1 MFDPAVSS
9 IIEENAKRIEYV
21 KSSHTC
27 TFPTDI
33 ELVLELNQV
42 EETEIWYYF
51 VDHAVRL
58 LASPATHISSH

>member
-9 IIEENAKRIEYV
+9 IIEESVKRIEDV

-33 ELVLELNQV
+33 ELVLELNQA

-58 LASPATHISSH
+58 LASLAAHISSH